1 MDKAK
6 EKALEAYPD
15 YVGFDD
21 PNTINHVRK
30 AYEDGY
36 NEGRKDSAITKE
48 DIARIKDLLDI
59 VRAVKGV
66 SIPQDQFYEEVL
78 KRYNNWKENKSKN

>member
-1 MDKAK
+1 MDIAK
-6 EKALEAYPD
+6 EKALKAYPD

-21 PNTINHVRK
+21 PKTLGYVRK

-36 NEGRKDSAITKE
+36 NEGRKDSTVITE
-48 DIARIKDLLDI
+48 DIARIKNLLDI
-59 VRAVKGV
+59 VHVVKGV
-66 SIPQDQFYEEVL
+66 GISQDQFYDEVL